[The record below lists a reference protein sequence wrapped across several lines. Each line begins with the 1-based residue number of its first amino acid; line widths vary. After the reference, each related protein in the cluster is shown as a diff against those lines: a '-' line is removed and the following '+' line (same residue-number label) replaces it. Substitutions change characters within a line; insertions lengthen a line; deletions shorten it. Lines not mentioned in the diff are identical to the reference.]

1 MIGLLA
7 PEPLAL
13 LTSACV
19 FVAPCPSLSPLWS
32 GEARLVA
39 RHPQAAYIMNS
50 RQLGPPAVVLIVAVL
65 FGIGSKS
72 LLRDYTSE
80 LFYLVGIGAAL
91 AILVASASQGAAVR
105 LGGVID
111 ALKAASRGK
120 KPAIPENVSGELA
133 DVFEEVSRLARRT
146 SDLSEEVA
154 KLEQGAGASGVN
166 VDEIL
171 EAMQRASTG
180 ERVRAPAGTKP
191 EMARIYAELSG
202 VSEVVRDA
210 ATSAEKRAAIAD
222 ERAASAEQ
230 RVNAA
235 EQRLAAIEQR
245 AQGAEQRAMM
255 AEQSVASAEQR
266 AAASEQRAI
275 TAEQREAQK
284 RTELTDVL
292 AAVENDVITG
302 VQRVAEGER
311 VRTPPGAKPEVA
323 RIYMELMAVADRL
336 TATQQREAQG
346 KRELAEAMQL
356 LENEIVGAVQRAGEG
371 ERVRAPAGAKPE
383 VARIYMELSALAE
396 RTAAAET
403 REQKR
408 RSELAEALAII
419 EEYLPRLGD
428 GLGTVLS
435 SAEQATGNARE
446 INASLSGFSQ
456 SIEMLATSA
465 EESSSSILE
474 MTATSDEVAENV
486 GELAASVRETVSSI
500 EEMAY
505 SIREVAK
512 NVDGLSLTAEE
523 TSSSMNQ
530 MDVSIDQVQSNAN
543 ETARLS
549 EEVAMDAEKGAEAI
563 LKTISEI
570 YRIKESSQEAVSV
583 ISNLGFRIE
592 AIGQILAVIDD
603 VAEQTNLLALNAA
616 ILSAQAGEHG
626 KGFAVVADE
635 IKELA
640 DRAGGSTKEIADLI
654 KTIQAESK
662 NAINAVERGAHNVDR
677 GVEVSNE
684 AERALKKILDS
695 SQKSTNMVRAIARAT
710 VEQAKGSKQV
720 TDAIGRIAETV
731 QQIAAAT
738 AEQARGSELIMK
750 SAEKMRTITQHVERS
765 SQEQARGGRQMTS
778 SIEQISAMVNN
789 LNASQRN
796 QIRGG
801 EQLLDAAKR
810 IEDAARAQ
818 EQTMRQ
824 LGNAVDRLRRS
835 FSV

>member
-1 MIGLLA
+1 
-7 PEPLAL
+7 
-13 LTSACV
+13 
-19 FVAPCPSLSPLWS
+19 
-32 GEARLVA
+32 
-39 RHPQAAYIMNS
+39 MNS
-50 RQLGPPAVVLIVAVL
+50 RQLGPPAVVLVAAVL
-65 FGIGSKS
+65 FGIGTKS
-72 LLRDYTSE
+72 LLRDFTSE
-80 LFYLVGIGAAL
+80 LFYLIGLGAAV
-91 AILVASASQGAAVR
+91 AIVVTSASQGANVK
-105 LGGVID
+105 LGGLVD
-111 ALKAASRGK
+111 ALKAAARGK
-120 KPAIPENVSGELA
+120 KPALPEGVSGELQE
-133 DVFEEVSRLARRT
+133 VYEEIQRLSKKT
-146 SDLSEEVA
+146 SELNEEVA
-154 KLEQGAGASGVN
+154 KLEQGGGASAVN
-166 VDEIL
+166 VDEVIDAL
-171 EAMQRASTG
+171 ARASSG
-180 ERVRAPAGTKP
+180 ERVRTPAGTKP

-202 VSEVVRDA
+202 VAETIRDA
-210 ATSAEKRAAIAD
+210 TKDGEKKLLIAE
-222 ERAASAEQ
+222 ERAS
-230 RVNAA
+230 AA
-235 EQRLAAIEQR
+235 EQRAGSSEQR
-245 AQGAEQRAMM
+245 LQSLEQRISGAEQRAI
-255 AEQSVASAEQR
+255 SAEQ
-266 AAASEQRAI
+266 ALAASEQRAN
-275 TAEQREAQK
+275 AADQREVQRK
-284 RTELTDVL
+284 NELVETL
-292 AAVENDVITG
+292 ANVEADVIDG

-311 VRTPPGAKPEVA
+311 VRPPPGAKPEVA
-323 RIYMELMAVADRL
+323 RIFMELASIGERL
-336 TATQQREAQG
+336 TQAEQRDQ
-346 KRELAEAMQL
+346 KRRAELAEAMQL
-356 LENEIVGAVQRAGEG
+356 VENEIVNAVQRAGEG

-383 VARIYMELSALAE
+383 VARIYMELASISE
-396 RTAAAET
+396 RLSGSEQ

-408 RSELAEALAII
+408 RSELGEALGVID
-419 EEYLPRLGD
+419 EYLPRLGD

-435 SAEQATGNARE
+435 SAELATAHARD
-446 INASLSGFSQ
+446 INASLSTFSQ

-662 NAINAVERGAHNVDR
+662 NAIAAVERGAHNVDR

-796 QIRGG
+796 QNRGF
-801 EQLLDAAKR
+801 EQLLDAAKK
-810 IEDAARAQ
+810 IEEAARVQ

-824 LGNAVDRLRRS
+824 LGNAVERVRRS
-835 FSV
+835 IGA